1 MVFYHGT
8 ESRFLSGI
16 KEGGGL
22 KPSAVTGSRQGGR
35 LQVHLT
41 TDWQVRASTDI
52 LLGMKGVDLF
62 REEFEV
68 TRAPEGKRSWFY
80 VEGTVPAKVLYIV
93 ETDRR
98 PKAA

>member
-8 ESRFLSGI
+8 ELRILGGI

-22 KPSAVTGSRQGGR
+22 KPSTVTGSRQGGR

-41 TDWQVRASTDI
+41 TDEGSRPVSRRI
-52 LLGMKGVDLF
+52 
-62 REEFEV
+62 EV
-68 TRAPEGKRSWFY
+68 TRAPESKQSWFY

-93 ETDRR
+93 DG
-98 PKAA
+98 